1 MSQPTDRAIIDAGV
15 KLLEAGLLPS
25 LLPGRLMLEYQLT
38 RDRAARLAQQALQAH
53 KEQAGRDIT
62 R

>member
-25 LLPGRLMLEYQLT
+25 LLPGRLMIEYQLT
-38 RDRAARLAQQALQAH
+38 RDRAGRLAGQALIKH
-53 KEQAGRDIT
+53 REEVKPG
-62 R
+62 